1 MQQKKVKILVE
12 GTRARYEK
20 FLPQDA
26 PLDRVELAFCGR
38 GSSNAELLAAGGDA
52 QILCVDAISPV
63 DAALIAKMPNL
74 RLIHSEGVAFNCIDL
89 AAAKKRGIYVCNCKG
104 CNADAVAEQTV
115 MLVLEL
121 LRHGLTGDA
130 AVRAGRQMEM
140 KERLMVEGI
149 TELGE
154 CSVGLIG
161 FGDIAKAAAAR
172 LHPFGCELFYYAPH
186 RKDPETELEYHVA
199 YLELEELAARCD
211 IVSIHTAVTEQTRG
225 MINRDFLARM
235 KPNALLINT
244 ARGEIVD
251 NLALRKAL
259 SEGRILGAGLDT
271 LAPEPTPADHPLV
284 DLPEGVRDRVVLAP
298 HLGGIT
304 TGSFRRAHRSMWG
317 NIAAVLDGSR
327 PVNIVNGL

>member
-115 MLVLEL
+115 MLILEL

-186 RKDPETELEYHVA
+186 RKEPETELEYHVS

-244 ARGEIVD
+244 ARERSSTI
-251 NLALRKAL
+251 LRFGRRCRREEFSARDWIL
-259 SEGRILGAGLDT
+259 SRRAD
-271 LAPEPTPADHPLV
+271 PADHPLV
-284 DLPEGVRDRVVLAP
+284 DLPEGVRDGWCLRRISVGL
-298 HLGGIT
+298 
-304 TGSFRRAHRSMWG
+304 RRAASAGRTDRCGVTSRRSSME
-317 NIAAVLDGSR
+317 AVR
-327 PVNIVNGL
+327 

>member
-115 MLVLEL
+115 MLILEL

-211 IVSIHTAVTEQTRG
+211 IVIAVGGDGTIIHTAKHASRAEKPILGVNLGRLG
-225 MINRDFLARM
+225 FLAGVERDELYLLRRLFSGDYTVRRRM
-235 KPNALLINT
+235 MLEIT
-244 ARGEIVD
+244 VHGDEGE
-251 NLALRKAL
+251 R
-259 SEGRILGAGLDT
+259 T
-271 LAPEPTPADHPLV
+271 
-284 DLPEGVRDRVVLAP
+284 
-298 HLGGIT
+298 
-304 TGSFRRAHRSMWG
+304 
-317 NIAAVLDGSR
+317 
-327 PVNIVNGL
+327 